1 MNNTGRV
8 LGFNFYEMWQ
18 MPHADENFALIM
30 VKLNKEVPEMMDDT
44 YVESII
50 YQLRQ
55 LGSGEVFVDY
65 ARKEVD
71 SVRSQISKQALR
83 ELSAENLV
91 ANHVYRGGCV
101 ETGAP
106 CMYSNG
112 PCSCLPGYCPFG
124 QRNALDEGFIQRQL
138 AAAFKEDVARAEEE
152 IRRARILAQQGI
164 GTGWLC
170 PKKSQ
175 LKSRLCPNRS
185 RLQRLVVSKQYITF
199 IIRKLRLFFC
209 LPVFRRH
216 LFRIFARKRLF
227 F

>member
-1 MNNTGRV
+1 MRADASACIFFAAKYSPLFIADFFLHVKNDDKNNNLLCRLSRQGREENMMNNTGM
-8 LGFNFYEMWQ
+8 GFNFYEMWQ
-18 MPHADENFALIM
+18 MPHADESFALIM

-50 YQLRQ
+50 SQLRQ
-55 LGSGEVFVDY
+55 LGSDKVFVDY

-91 ANHVYRGGCV
+91 ANHIFRGGCV

-124 QRNALDEGFIQRQL
+124 RWNELDERFIKRQL
-138 AAAFKEDVARAEEE
+138 AKLRSKEDIARAEEE
-152 IRRARILAQQGI
+152 IRRARILAQQE
-164 GTGWLC
+164 
-170 PKKSQ
+170 
-175 LKSRLCPNRS
+175 
-185 RLQRLVVSKQYITF
+185 
-199 IIRKLRLFFC
+199 
-209 LPVFRRH
+209 
-216 LFRIFARKRLF
+216 
-227 F
+227 

>member
-1 MNNTGRV
+1 MMNNTGRV
-8 LGFNFYEMWQ
+8 LGVNFYEMWQ
-18 MPHADENFALIM
+18 MPHADESFALIM

-106 CMYSNG
+106 CM
-112 PCSCLPGYCPFG
+112 F
-124 QRNALDEGFIQRQL
+124 QRGRSTCGRRNSP
-138 AAAFKEDVARAEEE
+138 RAHP
-152 IRRARILAQQGI
+152 RPAGI

-170 PKKSQ
+170 PKRASLRAGCVQTEAGCKGWS
-175 LKSRLCPNRS
+175 CPNSISRS
-185 RLQRLVVSKQYITF
+185 S
-199 IIRKLRLFFC
+199 
-209 LPVFRRH
+209 
-216 LFRIFARKRLF
+216 
-227 F
+227 

>member
-1 MNNTGRV
+1 MSRWIYMNSVCRQMRADASACIFLRRNIHRFLSRIFFCMLKMMIKTISFYADYRQGREENMMRKI

-18 MPHADENFALIM
+18 MPHADESFALIM

-55 LGSGEVFVDY
+55 LGSDEVFVDY

-71 SVRSQISKQALR
+71 SVRSQISQQALR

-91 ANHVYRGGCV
+91 ANHIFRGGCV

-124 QRNALDEGFIQRQL
+124 QWNALDEGFIQRQL
-138 AAAFKEDVARAEEE
+138 AKLRSKEDVARAEEE
-152 IRRARILAQQGI
+152 IRRARILAQQE
-164 GTGWLC
+164 
-170 PKKSQ
+170 
-175 LKSRLCPNRS
+175 
-185 RLQRLVVSKQYITF
+185 
-199 IIRKLRLFFC
+199 
-209 LPVFRRH
+209 
-216 LFRIFARKRLF
+216 
-227 F
+227 

>member
-1 MNNTGRV
+1 MMNNTGRV

-18 MPHADENFALIM
+18 MPHADESFALIM

-106 CMYSNG
+106 YMYSNG

-124 QRNALDEGFIQRQL
+124 QWNALDEGFIQRQL
-138 AAAFKEDVARAEEE
+138 AKLRSKEDVARAEEE
-152 IRRARILAQQGI
+152 IRRARILAQQE
-164 GTGWLC
+164 
-170 PKKSQ
+170 
-175 LKSRLCPNRS
+175 
-185 RLQRLVVSKQYITF
+185 
-199 IIRKLRLFFC
+199 
-209 LPVFRRH
+209 
-216 LFRIFARKRLF
+216 
-227 F
+227 

>member
-1 MNNTGRV
+1 MRADASACIFFAAKYSPLFIADFFLHVKNDDKNNNLLCRLSRQGREENMMNNTGM
-8 LGFNFYEMWQ
+8 GFNFYEMWQ
-18 MPHADENFALIM
+18 MPHADESFALIM

-50 YQLRQ
+50 SQLRQ
-55 LGSGEVFVDY
+55 LGSDKVFVDY

-106 CMYSNG
+106 CIYNNG

-124 QRNALDEGFIQRQL
+124 QWNALDEGFIQRQL
-138 AAAFKEDVARAEEE
+138 AKLRSKEDVARAEEE
-152 IRRARILAQQGI
+152 IRRARILAQQE
-164 GTGWLC
+164 
-170 PKKSQ
+170 
-175 LKSRLCPNRS
+175 
-185 RLQRLVVSKQYITF
+185 
-199 IIRKLRLFFC
+199 
-209 LPVFRRH
+209 
-216 LFRIFARKRLF
+216 
-227 F
+227 

>member
-1 MNNTGRV
+1 MMNNTGRV

-18 MPHADENFALIM
+18 MPHADESFALIM

-65 ARKEVD
+65 ARKE
-71 SVRSQISKQALR
+71 R

-124 QRNALDEGFIQRQL
+124 QWNALDEGFIQRQL
-138 AAAFKEDVARAEEE
+138 AKLRSKEDVARAEEE
-152 IRRARILAQQGI
+152 IRRARILAQQE
-164 GTGWLC
+164 
-170 PKKSQ
+170 
-175 LKSRLCPNRS
+175 
-185 RLQRLVVSKQYITF
+185 
-199 IIRKLRLFFC
+199 
-209 LPVFRRH
+209 
-216 LFRIFARKRLF
+216 
-227 F
+227 

>member
-1 MNNTGRV
+1 MMNNTGRV

-18 MPHADENFALIM
+18 MPHADESFALIM

-112 PCSCLPGYCPFG
+112 PCSCLPVWAVERAGRRIHPKTAC
-124 QRNALDEGFIQRQL
+124 Q
-138 AAAFKEDVARAEEE
+138 AAFQRGRSTCGRRNSPRAHP
-152 IRRARILAQQGI
+152 RPAGI

-170 PKKSQ
+170 PKRASLRAGCVQTEAGCKGWS
-175 LKSRLCPNRS
+175 CPNSISRS
-185 RLQRLVVSKQYITF
+185 S
-199 IIRKLRLFFC
+199 
-209 LPVFRRH
+209 
-216 LFRIFARKRLF
+216 
-227 F
+227 